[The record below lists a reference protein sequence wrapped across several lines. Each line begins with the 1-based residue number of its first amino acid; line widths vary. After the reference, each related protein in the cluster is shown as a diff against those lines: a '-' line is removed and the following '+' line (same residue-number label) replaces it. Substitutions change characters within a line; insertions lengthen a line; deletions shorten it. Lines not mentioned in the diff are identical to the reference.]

1 MKNLLNRLTRIMVIM
16 LLLVDRT
23 PSLGIIAN
31 AHGGGSPE
39 DTVYEL
45 HFDTTGSTNLGVGDG
60 NYEAHF
66 YSETESSWFSNWN
79 LAVGANADAL
89 ALAYG
94 ITASVVPGKIF
105 SHFQVAFVE
114 YKNGNGITSEVDGA
128 RDLYFIGIRAVFT
141 NNSAP
146 VTQDSDYDI
155 NEGATQIGTMIA
167 SDTNSDTLTWIIT
180 DQPNHGTLTFN
191 ANTGEF
197 TYVHDGSEGNDDD
210 FEFKVLDSNGAYSN
224 RSTVDFDITNVN
236 DVPVALNNSY
246 SVNEDSSLPS
256 TSSRNVLANDTDA
269 EDDWDDL
276 LASLVSGPLH
286 GVLTLNSNGRFVYT
300 PTPNYFGTDTFTYKA
315 IDTDGGESNE
325 ATVTI
330 TVNPQ
335 NDAPV
340 AVADEYTTA
349 EDTPLN
355 ILVPGVL
362 ANDTSID
369 GDTLSA
375 ILVAGPSHGSLT
387 LNSNGSFVYTPNAEY
402 NGPDSFTYKAN
413 DGSNSNVVTV
423 SITVTLVNDSPVAND
438 GSFSVDEGG
447 TYIGGAVASDI
458 DSPTLI
464 YSIVGG
470 GSTTNGSVIIDPNTG
485 AFTYIHNGSETL
497 TDSFEFSVSDG
508 NTSDTGLITITVN
521 PINDAPVA
529 VADAYSLDEDTI
541 LTTTIIN
548 GILLNDTDVDSASL
562 TAVLVTNVTSGT
574 LSINADGTFT
584 YTPNANFFGEDFFEY
599 KANDGALDSEVV
611 KVTLTVNN
619 VNDAPVA
626 QDGSFTVL
634 EGATY
639 LGTALGND
647 LDSASL
653 TFAVVG
659 LGTTTNGTI
668 VVNADGSFTYTHN
681 GSETLSDSFEFTVS
695 DGVLSDTG
703 LFTITVT
710 PVNDAPVAVD
720 DSYNTN
726 EDQTLTVNSASG
738 VLSNDTDAESNPLT
752 ATKLTNPA
760 HGTLSYF
767 NANGSFRYK
776 PSTNYFGTDS
786 FTYKTTDSNGAIST
800 ATVTINVAAVND
812 RPDADADSFI
822 TNEDTVLNFTV
833 GDLLDNDSDADND
846 VLTISSFTQ
855 PSAGSLVLVG
865 STFTFTPNLNYFGLT
880 GFSYTINDGNGGSDS
895 TTVFITVR
903 PINDNPIAVDDVY
916 NTNEDQALV
925 VNTYSA
931 GLLPNDSDV
940 DSLILLTDLA
950 AGGDPLN
957 GTVSVNLNGTF
968 TYTPN
973 ANFAGVDTFTYRVR
987 DLLGGSDT
995 ATVTINVSS
1004 INDGPVAVNDSYSLG
1019 EDTQLDVILPGVLAN
1034 DTDVENDTLTL
1045 SLDTDVVNGVLTLN
1059 ADGSFTY
1066 VPNADFNGVD
1076 TFTYHVNDGE
1086 FDSNI
1091 ATVTLEVIAV
1101 NDAPVANPLA
1111 FTVPNAGASTGS
1123 LTATDVDI
1131 PADTLTFSLLTPA
1144 INGTVTVSPTGE
1156 YTYTHNGSATLSDSF
1171 VFSVIDGTLSS
1182 TATVTITV
1190 LAAPTP
1196 PPVNLAPIAN
1206 PLAFT
1211 VANDAIGTGTLS
1223 GSDPEGATLTFSLVS
1238 ASANGSIVITPTG
1251 GYTYNH
1257 NGTATVTDSFT
1268 FAVSDGSISSTATV
1282 SVTILPIPAPGNT
1295 PPVVANG
1302 NGTGGFSEN
1311 IEGTIQPLGS
1321 DADGDPLTFSL
1332 ITGPTNGTIVFN
1344 PDGTFTYTPDAGF
1357 SGTDSFTF
1365 NANDGTDDSNIGT
1378 FTLSVLEEEVE
1389 VVEPETPLAAINN
1402 DWMMWLLALLAGL
1415 LLFLLAFLRPNMKYV
1430 LTDKA
1435 NNQKVVRRRLS
1446 KPDEKTM
1453 VVELS
1458 DKDLVEIQTIE
1469 VEFFKRLAKNCGG
1482 VTVNFQLNGKV
1493 VHTVTIPEGIDD
1505 SFETL
1510 IRL

>member
-1 MKNLLNRLTRIMVIM
+1 MKNLLNRLTKISLLM

-23 PSLGIIAN
+23 PNFGILAN
-31 AHGGGSPE
+31 ATYGE
-39 DTVYEL
+39 NTKFEL
-45 HFDTTGSTNLGVGDG
+45 HFDTNGSTNLGVGDG
-60 NYEAHF
+60 IYEHHF
-66 YSETESSWFSNWN
+66 YNETESSWFTNWN
-79 LAVGANADAL
+79 LSLGSNADSL
-89 ALAYG
+89 AAAYG
-94 ITASVVPGKIF
+94 ITPQTVAGKTF
-105 SHFQVAFVE
+105 TGFYVAKID
-114 YKNGNGITSEVDGA
+114 YKNGDGNPADIDGA
-128 RDLYFIGIRAVFT
+128 NDLNFIGILATFAS
-141 NNSAP
+141 NASP
-146 VTQDSDYDI
+146 VTIGDDI
-155 NEGATQIGTMIA
+155 DLNEGATHIGTMVA
-167 SDTNSDTLTWIIT
+167 SDADTDALTWIIT
-180 DQPNHGTLTFN
+180 NQPNHGTLVFN
-191 ANTGEF
+191 ASTGEY
-197 TYVHDGSEGNDDD
+197 TYTHDGSEGNDDE
-210 FEFKVLDSNGAYSN
+210 FEFKVKDEHGAYSN
-224 RSTVDFDITNVN
+224 ISTVDFDITNIN
-236 DVPVALNNSY
+236 DAPTANNDAY
-246 SVNEDSSLPS
+246 TVDEDSSLPS
-256 TSSRNVLANDTDA
+256 TSSRNVLGND
-269 EDDWDDL
+269 DDVDDDDDDL
-276 LASLVSGPLH
+276 IAVLVSSTSNG
-286 GVLTLNSNGRFVYT
+286 TLSLNTNGRFSYT
-300 PTPNYFGTDTFTYKA
+300 PNANFFGTDSFTYQAKDPHDA
-315 IDTDGGESNE
+315 LSNI

-330 TVNPQ
+330 TVRPR
-335 NDAPV
+335 NDNPV

-355 ILVPGVL
+355 VLVPGVL

-375 ILVAGPSHGSLT
+375 IFISGPSHGSLT
-387 LNSNGSFVYTPNAEY
+387 LNSNGSFVYTPIAEY

-423 SITVTLVNDSPVAND
+423 SITVTLVNDSPVASD

-447 TYIGGAVASDI
+447 TYIGGAIASDN

-470 GSTTNGSVIIDPNTG
+470 GNTTNGSVVIDPNTG
-485 AFTYIHNGSETL
+485 AFTYIHNGSETI

-529 VADAYSLDEDTI
+529 VEDAYSLDEDTS
-541 LTTTIIN
+541 LTTTLVN
-548 GILLNDTDVDSASL
+548 GVLLNDTDVDSTSL

-574 LSINADGTFT
+574 LTLNTDGTFT

-599 KANDGALDSEVV
+599 KANDGALNSNVV

-619 VNDAPVA
+619 VNDAPIA

-639 LGTALGND
+639 LGNALGSD

-653 TFAVVG
+653 TYAVVG
-659 LGTTTNGTI
+659 SGTTTNGTI
-668 VVNADGSFTYTHN
+668 VVNADGSFTYIHN

-710 PVNDAPVAVD
+710 PVNDAPVAND

-726 EDQTLTVNSASG
+726 EDQTITVNAASG
-738 VLSNDTDAESNPLT
+738 VLSNDTDAEGNPLT

-760 HGTLSYF
+760 HGTLLYF
-767 NANGSFRYK
+767 NANGSFRYR
-776 PSTNYFGTDS
+776 PNTNYNGPDS

-800 ATVTINVAAVND
+800 ATVTINVAPVND

-822 TNEDTVLNFTV
+822 TNEDTLLNFTV

-846 VLTISSFTQ
+846 VLTITSFTQ

-865 STFTFTPNLNYFGLT
+865 NTFTFTPNLNYFGLT

-903 PINDNPIAVDDVY
+903 PINDSPIAVDDVY
-916 NTNEDQALV
+916 NTNEDQTLV
-925 VNTYSA
+925 ISTYSA

-940 DSLILLTDLA
+940 DNLVLLTDLA

-957 GTVSVNLNGTF
+957 GTVTVNLNGTF

-973 ANFAGVDTFTYRVR
+973 ANFTGVDTFTYRVR

-1004 INDGPVAVNDSYSLG
+1004 INDGPVAVNDSFSLG
-1019 EDTQLDVILPGVLAN
+1019 EDTQLDVILPGILVN
-1034 DTDVENDTLTL
+1034 DTDVENDALTIA
-1045 SLDTDVVNGVLTLN
+1045 LDTNVMNGSLTLN

-1111 FTVPNAGASTGS
+1111 FIVPNAGSSTGL
-1123 LTATDVDI
+1123 LTASDVDI
-1131 PADTLTFSLLTPA
+1131 PADILTFSLLTPA
-1144 INGTVTVSPTGE
+1144 TNGTVTVSPTGE
-1156 YTYTHNGSATLSDSF
+1156 YTYTHNGSATLSDTF
-1171 VFSVIDGTLSS
+1171 EFSVTDGLLTS

-1190 LAAPTP
+1190 LAINLS
-1196 PPVNLAPIAN
+1196 PV
-1206 PLAFT
+1206 
-1211 VANDAIGTGTLS
+1211 AIPQTLSVITGGTGS
-1223 GSDPEGATLTFSLVS
+1223 GTVSGTDPEGAALVFSLLS
-1238 ASANGSIVITPTG
+1238 GTANGSLVFNADGTFTYTHNGGTTTSDSFLFEVFDGVHTSNATVSITIIPPLVPPTPPTPNG
-1251 GYTYNH
+1251 APVVVDGTLSAPFEGSVD
-1257 NGTATVTDSFT
+1257 GTATGTD
-1268 FAVSDGSISSTATV
+1268 
-1282 SVTILPIPAPGNT
+1282 P
-1295 PPVVANG
+1295 
-1302 NGTGGFSEN
+1302 
-1311 IEGTIQPLGS
+1311 
-1321 DADGDPLTFSL
+1321 DGDPLTFNL
-1332 ITGPTNGTIVFN
+1332 LTGPTNGTIVFN

-1365 NANDGTDDSNIGT
+1365 NANDGTDDSNVGT
-1378 FTLSVLEEEVE
+1378 YTLNVLEEEVN
-1389 VVEPETPLAAINN
+1389 VVTPETPLAAINN

-1415 LLFLLAFLRPNMKYV
+1415 LLFLLAFLRPNMKYI

-1493 VHTVTIPEGIDD
+1493 IHSVTIPEGIDD